1 MIKHPIGIFISGRGS
16 NLKSIVNAC
25 KEQEYPAE
33 IKVVFSNNKNAPG
46 LSFAKENNLEA
57 ITLDYHNF
65 KNTEEY
71 EEKII
76 SLLKPYDLELICL
89 AGYMKI
95 LSKKLIDHYPN
106 KIINIHP
113 SLLPKYKGLNTHR
126 RVLENNETKTGCTVH
141 YVNQEMDGGEIILQR
156 EKYVYAIIGPQSY
169 HEFNKTILK
178 IENKE
183 KKINSSEFDVC
194 LLYTSDA
201 ADD

>member
-16 NLKSIVNAC
+16 NLKSILDAC
-25 KEQEYPAE
+25 KEKEYPAE

-57 ITLDYHNF
+57 IILDYRNF

-95 LSKKLIDHYPN
+95 LLSLIH
-106 KIINIHP
+106 I
-113 SLLPKYKGLNTHR
+113 
-126 RVLENNETKTGCTVH
+126 
-141 YVNQEMDGGEIILQR
+141 
-156 EKYVYAIIGPQSY
+156 
-169 HEFNKTILK
+169 
-178 IENKE
+178 
-183 KKINSSEFDVC
+183 
-194 LLYTSDA
+194 
-201 ADD
+201 

>member
-16 NLKSIVNAC
+16 NLKSIVDAC
-25 KEQEYPAE
+25 KEKEYPAE

-113 SLLPKYKGLNTHR
+113 SLLPKYKGLNTHKK
-126 RVLENNETKTGCTVH
+126 VIQNKDKFSGCSVH
-141 YVNQEMDGGEIILQR
+141 YVNTKLDSGKIIL
-156 EKYVYAIIGPQSY
+156 KKKVKVYKKDTIRSLSNRVLKAEHKLYPMA
-169 HEFNKTILK
+169 ILK
-178 IENKE
+178 I
-183 KKINSSEFDVC
+183 FD
-194 LLYTSDA
+194 
-201 ADD
+201 